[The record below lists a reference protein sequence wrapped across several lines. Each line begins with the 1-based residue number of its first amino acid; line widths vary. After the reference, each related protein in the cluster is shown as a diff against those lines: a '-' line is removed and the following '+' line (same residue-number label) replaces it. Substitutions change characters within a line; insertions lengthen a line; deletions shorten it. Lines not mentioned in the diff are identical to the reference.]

1 MKDLDRRRQFR
12 DHVYEVFAEVGKA
25 LANGRRLILLDLLCQ
40 AERSVDEISNETG
53 LSVASVSQNLQIL
66 RAAGL
71 VASRREGVRVYYS
84 VANSAAADLWRALR
98 VFGEQELPAVD
109 RVVEGYL
116 TDRDELDAITA
127 EELGKRLEDGTVV
140 LIDVR
145 PAVEFESGHIP
156 GALSVP
162 IDELK
167 SRVAE
172 LPDDK
177 EVVAYCR
184 GRYCVY
190 ADDVVRELKKRGF
203 RARRLE
209 LSVQDWESLQ

>member
-1 MKDLDRRRQFR
+1 VKDLDRRRQFR

-40 AERSVDEISNETG
+40 AERSVDEISRETG
-53 LSVASVSQNLQIL
+53 LSVASVSQNLQVL

-71 VASRREGVRVYYS
+71 VASRREGVRVYYR
-84 VANSAAADLWRALR
+84 VANDSAADLWRALR

-116 TDRDELDAITA
+116 TDRDGLDAITA
-127 EELGKRLEDGTVV
+127 EELGRRLEDGTVV

-145 PAVEFESGHIP
+145 PAIEFESGHIP

-162 IDELK
+162 IDELDA
-167 SRVAE
+167 RVGE
-172 LPDDK
+172 LSDDK

-190 ADDVVRELKKRGF
+190 ADDAVRELKKRGF

>member
-1 MKDLDRRRQFR
+1 VKDLDRRRQFR